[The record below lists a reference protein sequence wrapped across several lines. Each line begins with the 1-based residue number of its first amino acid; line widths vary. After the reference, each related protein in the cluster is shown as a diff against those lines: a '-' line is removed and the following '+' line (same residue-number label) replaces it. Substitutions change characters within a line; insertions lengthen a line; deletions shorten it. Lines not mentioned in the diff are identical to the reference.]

1 MDIKSFRYFISL
13 ARHRSFTKAA
23 KECSVTQTA
32 MSIHI
37 SKLEEKLNFKL
48 FSRNSRNVVLTEA
61 GAHFLVHAKRMLE
74 EYEQAVAESYN
85 ISLGYDGRLLV
96 GASNFPDAICIID
109 YIKAFHRKYPNI
121 LVETVTETEVN
132 EPDGFRDLELDVAV
146 CLPYELQADPDIDVI
161 PLVRRPLRFVVS
173 ADHPLADKQKLNP
186 KDLAG
191 EKIFVLQL
199 TRFRN
204 TSDRVSQ
211 EWLMSVLSLW
221 RLLDEN
227 NPQDHHHGV
236 TRGDKSQSC
245 LGGAE
250 HWSQSESQRSAE
262 SGAGAINTDCRSH
275 FACGEIGG
283 KQLGSNDIDGQEEGT
298 AEKSKEK
305 QYGIVGGEDTRHS
318 RDGRQG
324 KQDDRNLTDT
334 SLIDQIAQPDGE
346 EKCGKIAD
354 AGNSGQLRLAHIEYL
369 HYIEGPCCINNVSKS
384 REAQTESHNKDQYIL
399 VGAFFHSLSHSLSK
413 YFES

>member
-211 EWLMSVLSLW
+211 EWLMSGIDTSQLIEVDDFDDILILASSGL
-221 RLLDEN
+221 
-227 NPQDHHHGV
+227 GV
-236 TRGDKSQSC
+236 
-245 LGGAE
+245 GA
-250 HWSQSESQRSAE
+250 
-262 SGAGAINTDCRSH
+262 
-275 FACGEIGG
+275 
-283 KQLGSNDIDGQEEGT
+283 LP
-298 AEKSKEK
+298 
-305 QYGIVGGEDTRHS
+305 YY
-318 RDGRQG
+318 
-324 KQDDRNLTDT
+324 LTDT
-334 SLIDQIAQPDGE
+334 SNSRFVVLDLDGMAPY
-346 EKCGKIAD
+346 AD
-354 AGNSGQLRLAHIEYL
+354 LALAYLRDSQNPALQLFLEVVQEMHKE
-369 HYIEGPCCINNVSKS
+369 
-384 REAQTESHNKDQYIL
+384 
-399 VGAFFHSLSHSLSK
+399 
-413 YFES
+413 